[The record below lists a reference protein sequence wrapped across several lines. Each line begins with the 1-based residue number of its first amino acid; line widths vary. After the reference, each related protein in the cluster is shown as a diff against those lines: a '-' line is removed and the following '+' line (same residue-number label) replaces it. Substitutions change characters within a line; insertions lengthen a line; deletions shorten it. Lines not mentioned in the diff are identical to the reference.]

1 MSPSTPFQVKYPPY
15 FDGVSNSSVDDVD
28 LPSDNSVN
36 SSSKDGRND
45 IHLAERTSEIL
56 QNYRAFLQE
65 YDLETSSTQ
74 INPPDDNFRNL
85 QYHDH
90 RISTHGTVINNDVS
104 MLRDFSMPIDL
115 LRSIDNDRAEERRAR
130 RTVRPFLSSKGVKY
144 GVLLG
149 LAMLAVIVAVML
161 SPEKSSNKNTA
172 NEVDQNHMEEAEYIL
187 EHEDVNDGEPL
198 LASTNDSPALAASLA
213 TGNAALITVSPTF
226 NPTVFP
232 TIFTDVPTYEPSSVS
247 SSAEVLEPIENNG
260 NSENIAAEVPIEI
273 LQMVHDKFMP
283 LWLSSEEG
291 WNGGAM
297 LDAVKFCNNIGRELC
312 PYSIMCPNGPGQSV
326 IDGRKEEESIEGEE
340 GEQYAPVAIVKSGA
354 WVRINGDET
363 CTPHPPDLSMDVSY
377 YEMKK
382 HIMCCT
388 PNVL

>member
-1 MSPSTPFQVKYPPY
+1 MSPSTPFHVKYPPY
-15 FDGVSNSSVDDVD
+15 FDDVSNSSIDDVD
-28 LPSDNSVN
+28 LSDNSVN

-65 YDLETSSTQ
+65 YDLETSATQ

-85 QYHDH
+85 QYHEN
-90 RISTHGTVINNDVS
+90 RISTHGNVINNDVS
-104 MLRDFSMPIDL
+104 MLRDFSMPIDQ

-144 GVLLG
+144 GVLC
-149 LAMLAVIVAVML
+149 LAMLAVIVAVVF

-172 NEVDQNHMEEAEYIL
+172 NEVDQNHMKEAEYIL
-187 EHEDVNDGEPL
+187 EHEDVNEGEPL

-213 TGNAALITVSPTF
+213 TGNAALLTVRPTS

-232 TIFTDVPTYEPSSVS
+232 TSFTDVPTYEPSSVS

-260 NSENIAAEVPIEI
+260 NSQNIVAEIPSEI
-273 LQMVHDKFMP
+273 LQIVHDKFMP

-291 WNGGAM
+291 WKGGAM
-297 LDAVKFCNNIGRELC
+297 LDAVEFCNNIGRELC
-312 PYSIMCPNGPGQSV
+312 PYLIMCPNGPNQSV
-326 IDGRKEEESIEGEE
+326 MDVRREEDSIEGEE

-354 WVRINGDET
+354 WVRINGDEA
-363 CTPHPPDLSMDVSY
+363 CTPHPPSLSMDVSY

>member
-15 FDGVSNSSVDDVD
+15 FDDVSNSSVDDVD
-28 LPSDNSVN
+28 LSDNSVN
-36 SSSKDGRND
+36 TSSKDGRND

-74 INPPDDNFRNL
+74 INPSDDNLRNL

-90 RISTHGTVINNDVS
+90 RISTHGTVTNNDVS
-104 MLRDFSMPIDL
+104 MLRDFSMPIDH
-115 LRSIDNDRAEERRAR
+115 LRSSDNDRVEERRAR

-149 LAMLAVIVAVML
+149 LAMLAVIVVVIL
-161 SPEKSSNKNTA
+161 SPEKSSTKNTA
-172 NEVDQNHMEEAEYIL
+172 NEVDQNHMKEAEYIL
-187 EHEDVNDGEPL
+187 EHEDVNEGESL
-198 LASTNDSPALAASLA
+198 LASTNDSPVLASSLA
-213 TGNAALITVSPTF
+213 TGNAALVTVSPTF
-226 NPTVFP
+226 NPTMIP
-232 TIFTDVPTYEPSSVS
+232 TSFTDVPTYEPSSVS
-247 SSAEVLEPIENNG
+247 SSAKDLEPIENNG
-260 NSENIAAEVPIEI
+260 NSENIAAEVPSEI

-297 LDAVKFCNNIGRELC
+297 LDAVEFCMNIGRELC

-326 IDGRKEEESIEGEE
+326 MDGRREEDSIEGEE

-354 WVRINGDET
+354 WVRVNGDET
-363 CTPHPPDLSMDVSY
+363 CTPHPPSLSMDVSY

>member
-1 MSPSTPFQVKYPPY
+1 MSSSTPFQVKYPPY
-15 FDGVSNSSVDDVD
+15 FDDKSNNLVDDVD
-28 LPSDNSVN
+28 LSSDNSVN

-65 YDLETSSTQ
+65 YDLETSATQ
-74 INPPDDNFRNL
+74 INPPDDNSRNL
-85 QYHDH
+85 QYHEN
-90 RISTHGTVINNDVS
+90 RISTHGTATNYDVS
-104 MLRDFSMPIDL
+104 MLRDFSMPIDQ
-115 LRSIDNDRAEERRAR
+115 LRSIDNDRAEERGAR
-130 RTVRPFLSSKGVKY
+130 RTLRPFLSSKGVKY
-144 GVLLG
+144 GVLFG
-149 LAMLAVIVAVML
+149 LAMLVIVAGML

-172 NEVDQNHMEEAEYIL
+172 NEVDQNHTKEAEYIL
-187 EHEDVNDGEPL
+187 EHEDVNEGKPL

-213 TGNAALITVSPTF
+213 TGNAALLTVRPTF

-232 TIFTDVPTYEPSSVS
+232 TSFTDVPTYEPSSVS
-247 SSAEVLEPIENNG
+247 SSAEVLEPIQNNG
-260 NSENIAAEVPIEI
+260 NSANITAEVPSEI
-273 LQMVHDKFMP
+273 LQIVIDKFMP

-291 WNGGAM
+291 WKGGAM
-297 LDAVKFCNNIGRELC
+297 LDAVAFCNNIGKELC
-312 PYSIMCPNGPGQSV
+312 PYSIMCPNGPNQSV
-326 IDGRKEEESIEGEE
+326 MDGRREEDSIEGEE
-340 GEQYAPVAIVKSGA
+340 GEQYAPVAIVTSGA

-363 CTPHPPDLSMDVSY
+363 CTPHPPSLSMDVSY